1 MKRRSFRSEAALS
14 LTIHNEATQT
24 PLLRF
29 DFSAFRQYNVFSV
42 IEMDEKKELLEEDIE
57 TANNEPL
64 AGQISLEELIA
75 ELRLG

>member
-1 MKRRSFRSEAALS
+1 MKE
-14 LTIHNEATQT
+14 

-29 DFSAFRQYNVFSV
+29 DFSASHQYNVFSV
-42 IEMDEKKELLEEDIE
+42 IEMDEKKELLEEDVE
-57 TANNEPL
+57 TVSNEPL

>member
-1 MKRRSFRSEAALS
+1 M
-14 LTIHNEATQT
+14 
-24 PLLRF
+24 
-29 DFSAFRQYNVFSV
+29 

-57 TANNEPL
+57 TVSNEPL